1 MKFQA
6 STLDQYHHLFTN
18 LSGIS
23 ASKHLSAR
31 YCTARSHRG
40 HHYDC
45 TLVIL
50 YSHASM
56 CSNTACSTEAEQ
68 RLCSEAL
75 TSEVDLLQ
83 NLRAHKKWILL
94 SIENKSFRS
103 KESDTKILHSMYFA
117 YEVDIISSYSNRI
130 P

>member
-1 MKFQA
+1 
-6 STLDQYHHLFTN
+6 
-18 LSGIS
+18 
-23 ASKHLSAR
+23 
-31 YCTARSHRG
+31 
-40 HHYDC
+40 
-45 TLVIL
+45 
-50 YSHASM
+50 M

-103 KESDTKILHSMYFA
+103 KESDTKILHNMYFA